1 MATLRGRTTGLLT
14 LLVSTAI
21 AASGCAPS
29 LAGLTRLL
37 DASDAKGALAS
48 VEGDFARENA
58 LAALILKRAAAAG
71 ESPLDAVRALAA
83 TGRDGRR
90 FLEQLAKGKSAP
102 AAALARIALDRRRPP
117 GDDEL
122 EALLADPSADV
133 RAYAVSSW
141 DDEIDSGRLAGL
153 VLDLDPRVRA
163 DAVRAL
169 GRRGEERF
177 ESLLREAA
185 RLDPDLRV
193 RSEAARS
200 GRALGGDAVDI
211 LRELLGGDDPGVAQA
226 ALLGLGDVGSE
237 EAMALL
243 EERALGPLDETA
255 VVAAAELART
265 GSKKGRARLL
275 EALADE
281 RQGIRATAAVNLSRA
296 ALEDREELLL
306 DLLDDEA
313 PRVALIAAAMLGNG
327 AHRDRVAAALRRVF
341 EGAGS
346 PGEEARDALAVL
358 GDPAA
363 SEEASEALSSADEA
377 EVVLTIRRSKRA
389 PLLRARFVS
398 LLADERPAVR
408 RAAAEAVLVTPKS

>member
-1 MATLRGRTTGLLT
+1 MATPRARTTGLLT

-21 AASGCAPS
+21 VASGCAPS
-29 LAGLTRLL
+29 LAGLQRLL

-58 LAALILKRAAAAG
+58 LAALILERAAAAG

-90 FLEQLAKGKSAP
+90 FLERLAEGKAAP

-177 ESLLREAA
+177 EGLLREAA

-200 GRALGGDAVDI
+200 GRALGGDAVDV
-211 LRELLGGDDPGVAQA
+211 LRELLGGDEPGVAQA

-313 PRVALIAAAMLGNG
+313 PRVALVAAAMLGDG
-327 AHRDRVAAALRRVF
+327 AHRDRVIAALRRVF
-341 EGAGS
+341 DGAGS

-363 SEEASEALSSADEA
+363 AKEASEALSSADEA
-377 EVVLTIRRSKRA
+377 EVVLTIRRTKRA

-408 RAAAEAVLVTPKS
+408 RAAAEATLVTPKS